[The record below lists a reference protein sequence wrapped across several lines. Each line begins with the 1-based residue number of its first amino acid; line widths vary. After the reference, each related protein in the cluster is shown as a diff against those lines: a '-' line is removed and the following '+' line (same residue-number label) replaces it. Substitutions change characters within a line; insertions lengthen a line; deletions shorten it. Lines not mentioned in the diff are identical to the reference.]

1 MTMSI
6 TLTATKTDAQI
17 QQDVLRELKWDPRV
31 DETEVGVQV
40 RKGIVTLTGT
50 VTSYAKR
57 LAAAEA
63 AHRVLHVLDVANDLQ
78 VRIPGI
84 GRKTDAEIAEAARR
98 AMLWDVF
105 VPDDRIRTTVSDGW
119 ITLEGEVNRWTQRED
134 AERAIRN
141 LAGVAGVVNRITVAV
156 PRANTEEIRGAIEGA
171 LERQAEREGRRIEV
185 NVRDGTVT
193 LSGSVRS
200 WGERNAVEQAAG
212 YAQGVRKVESR
223 LIVDTCM

>member
-1 MTMSI
+1 MSI
-6 TLTATKTDAQI
+6 TLTATKTDSQI

-40 RKGIVTLTGT
+40 KKGIVTLTGT

-57 LAAAEA
+57 HAAAEA
-63 AHRVLHVLDVANDLQ
+63 AHRVSNVLDVANDLQ

-84 GRKTDAEIAEAARR
+84 GRKTDAEIADAARR

-119 ITLEGEVNRWTQRED
+119 ITLEGEVDRWTQRED

-141 LAGVAGVVNRITVAV
+141 LAAVAGVVNRITVQA
-156 PRANTEEIRGAIEGA
+156 PRADTEEIRSAIEGA
-171 LERQAEREGRRIEV
+171 LERQAEREGRRIAV
-185 NVRDGTVT
+185 DVRDGAVT
-193 LSGSVRS
+193 LTGAVRS

-212 YAQGVRKVESR
+212 YAPGVRKVESR
-223 LIVDTCM
+223 LVVDSCM